1 MYLNTI
7 QHNATTCSRILIVTE
22 ERTLQEDLRISHAL
36 QNTSHAGSSSAIL
49 GGLQA
54 GGKTKAAAAAP
65 EMVSTANEKEAI
77 LLVES
82 AAKEHRPFSL
92 VVIDG
97 RLFYGKD
104 YRHVINRLW
113 QVQRDLHVVLHAVS
127 QLEAYEQIPIDLGA
141 SPQLLVFKFRLV
153 PFEISQL
160 IRTLTTRHT
169 ADQQCSHRTL
179 NLNAQLLEI
188 TSRFEDVSNRLR
200 MEQDHRRQLEDQLC
214 RNQRLETVGRFADA
228 MGHFFNNYLT
238 VIQGHLEVALSG
250 QEKGAGAPSQEA
262 VLKELLIATQR
273 AAGVTSQFVSFNRR
287 EYLQPAPLHL
297 PQIIDGQAA
306 VLQKAVGE
314 HIVIQVSHQAGLPCV
329 MADPASLEQIIFN
342 LMLHARESMPEGGR
356 LMIQTREV
364 TIADAASAGQLHAEA
379 KPGNYV
385 VMSISDTG
393 KGLSPAE
400 QAGLFDTAKLS
411 SAPEGGADIALIMVL
426 GLVRMQGGWIDARSV
441 LEVGTEFS
449 IYLPVAAGQA
459 PAEPSAP
466 AASGLD
472 NKKLLSQNV
481 QEESSTILVVDDEDS
496 VRQVMEYVL
505 TSQGHKVLTAAD
517 ANEAWAL
524 WREKASVIKLALIDV
539 KLPGGVSG
547 FDLEKALANED
558 PTLPVI
564 FTCGYSPTSLSNAKE
579 LKAGENF
586 LPKPFG
592 MVELLN
598 IVGQALLK
606 PARL

>member
-7 QHNATTCSRILIVTE
+7 QHNATTSSRILIVTE
-22 ERTLQEDLRISHAL
+22 ERTAQEDLRISHAL
-36 QNTSHAGSSSAIL
+36 QNGSHGGSSSAVMS
-49 GGLQA
+49 GMTTGS
-54 GGKTKAAAAAP
+54 KARAVAAP
-65 EMVSTANEKEAI
+65 PEVACTANEKEVLAM
-77 LLVES
+77 VE
-82 AAKEHRPFSL
+82 AASQEHRPFSL
-92 VVIDG
+92 VILDG
-97 RLFYGKD
+97 RIFYGKD
-104 YRHVINRLW
+104 YRHLINRLW

-141 SPQLLVFKFRLV
+141 NPQLLVFKFRLV
-153 PFEISQL
+153 PFEITQL
-160 IRTLTTRHT
+160 IRTLTTRHA
-169 ADQQCSHRTL
+169 ADQQSSHRSL
-179 NLNAQLLEI
+179 NLNAQLLEM
-188 TSRFEDVSNRLR
+188 TSRFEDVSNRLCL
-200 MEQDHRRQLEDQLC
+200 EQDHRRQLEDQLC
-214 RNQRLETVGRFADA
+214 KNQRLETVGRFAAA

-238 VIQGHLEVALSG
+238 VIQGHLDVALSG
-250 QEKGAGAPSQEA
+250 GGGASQEA
-262 VLKELLIATQR
+262 ILKELQIATQR

-297 PQIIDGQAA
+297 PQIIEGQAE

-314 HIVIQVSHQAGLPCV
+314 QISIQINHQPGLPCV
-329 MADPASLEQIIFN
+329 MADQASLEQIIFN
-342 LMLHARESMPEGGR
+342 LLIHARESMPNGGR

-364 TIADAASAGQLHAEA
+364 SIADADAASQVHAEA

-393 KGLSPAE
+393 KGLTAEE
-400 QAGLFDTAKLS
+400 QAGLFDPAKLS
-411 SAPEGGADIALIMVL
+411 SGNEGGADIALILVL
-426 GLVRMQGGWIDARSV
+426 GLVRMQAGWIDARSV
-441 LEVGTEFS
+441 LEVGTEFA
-449 IYLPVAAGQA
+449 IYLPVAAGPAPDA
-459 PAEPSAP
+459 PAPN
-466 AASGLD
+466 AAAMTD
-472 NKKLLSQNV
+472 KKLLAQKV
-481 QEESSTILVVDDEDS
+481 EEESSTILVVDDEDS

-505 TSQGHKVLTAAD
+505 TSQGHRVLTAAD
-517 ANEAWAL
+517 ANEAWAI

>member
-7 QHNATTCSRILIVTE
+7 QHNATTCSRILIVSE
-22 ERTLQEDLRISHAL
+22 ESTLQEDLRISHAL
-36 QNTSHAGSSSAIL
+36 QNSNHGGSSAAMMSGASS
-49 GGLQA
+49 GS
-54 GGKTKAAAAAP
+54 KARAVAAP
-65 EMVSTANEKEAI
+65 PEVVCTANEKEV
-77 LLVES
+77 LSMVE
-82 AAKEHRPFSL
+82 AASQEHRPFNL
-92 VVIDG
+92 VIMDG
-97 RLFYGKD
+97 RIFYGKD
-104 YRHVINRLW
+104 YRHLIGRLW
-113 QVQRDLHVVLHAVS
+113 QAQRDLHVVLHAVS
-127 QLEAYEQIPIDLGA
+127 QLESYEQIPIDLGA
-141 SPQLLVFKFRLV
+141 NPQLLVFKFRLV
-153 PFEISQL
+153 PFEITQL
-160 IRTLTTRHT
+160 IRTLTTRHV
-169 ADQQCSHRTL
+169 ADQQSSHRSL
-179 NLNAQLLEI
+179 NLNAQLLEM
-188 TSRFEDVSNRLR
+188 TSKFEDVSNRLC

-214 RNQRLETVGRFADA
+214 KNQRLETVGRFAAA

-238 VIQGHLEVALSG
+238 VIQGHLDVALRTG
-250 QEKGAGAPSQEA
+250 GGASSQEA
-262 VLKELLIATQR
+262 LLKELLIATQR
-273 AAGVTSQFVSFNRR
+273 AVGVTSQFVSFNRR

-297 PQIIDGQAA
+297 PQIIEGQAD

-314 HIVIQVSHQAGLPCV
+314 QIVIQISHQPGLPSV
-329 MADPASLEQIIFN
+329 MADQASLEQIIFN
-342 LMLHARESMPEGGR
+342 LLIHARESMPNGGR

-364 TIADAASAGQLHAEA
+364 SIPDTAAASQVHAEA

-393 KGLSPAE
+393 KGLTPEE
-400 QAGLFDTAKLS
+400 QAGLFDASKLS
-411 SAPEGGADIALIMVL
+411 SGQEGGADIALILVL

-449 IYLPVAAGQA
+449 IYLPVATGPVPDA
-459 PAEPSAP
+459 PPPSA
-466 AASGLD
+466 AATPD
-472 NKKLLSQNV
+472 KKLLGQKK
-481 QEESSTILVVDDEDS
+481 EEEASTILVVDDEDS

-505 TSQGHKVLTAAD
+505 TSQGHRVLTAAD
-517 ANEAWAL
+517 ANEAWAI

>member
-22 ERTLQEDLRISHAL
+22 ESTLQEDLRISHAL
-36 QNTSHAGSSSAIL
+36 QNSSHGGSSAAMMS
-49 GGLQA
+49 GVSSGS
-54 GGKTKAAAAAP
+54 KARAVATPP
-65 EMVSTANEKEAI
+65 EVVCTGNEKEV
-77 LLVES
+77 LGLVE
-82 AAKEHRPFSL
+82 AASQEHRPFSL
-92 VVIDG
+92 VIMDG
-97 RLFYGKD
+97 RIFYGKD
-104 YRHVINRLW
+104 YRHLIGRLW
-113 QVQRDLHVVLHAVS
+113 QAQRDLHVVLHAVS
-127 QLEAYEQIPIDLGA
+127 QLESYEQIPIDLGA
-141 SPQLLVFKFRLV
+141 NPQLLVFKFRLV
-153 PFEISQL
+153 PFEITQL
-160 IRTLTTRHT
+160 IRTLTVRHA
-169 ADQQCSHRTL
+169 ADQQSSHRSL
-179 NLNAQLLEI
+179 NLNAQLLEM
-188 TSRFEDVSNRLR
+188 TSKFEDVSNRLCL
-200 MEQDHRRQLEDQLC
+200 EQDHRRQLEDQLC
-214 RNQRLETVGRFADA
+214 KNQRLETVGRFAAA

-238 VIQGHLEVALSG
+238 VIQGHLDVALG
-250 QEKGAGAPSQEA
+250 GAAPQETI
-262 VLKELLIATQR
+262 LKELLIATQR

-297 PQIIDGQAA
+297 PQIIEGQAE

-314 HIVIQVSHQAGLPCV
+314 QIVIQITHQPGLPSV
-329 MADPASLEQIIFN
+329 MADQASLEQIIFN
-342 LMLHARESMPEGGR
+342 LLIHARESMPNGGR

-364 TIADAASAGQLHAEA
+364 SIPDTAAAGQVHAEA
-379 KPGNYV
+379 KPGKYV

-393 KGLSPAE
+393 KGLTPEE
-400 QAGLFDTAKLS
+400 QARLFDASKLTS
-411 SAPEGGADIALIMVL
+411 GQEGSADIALILVL

-449 IYLPVAAGQA
+449 IYLPVATGAAADVPA
-459 PAEPSAP
+459 PG
-466 AASGLD
+466 AAVTTD
-472 NKKLLSQNV
+472 KKLLGQKV
-481 QEESSTILVVDDEDS
+481 EEEASTILVVDDEDS

-505 TSQGHKVLTAAD
+505 TSQGHRVLTAAD
-517 ANEAWAL
+517 ANEAWAI
-524 WREKASVIKLALIDV
+524 WREKASVIRLALIDV

-547 FDLEKALANED
+547 FDLEKALATED